1 MKDSL
6 DILRTDIN
14 YDEGSI
20 EHHGIKGMR
29 WGVRREEVTKGDT
42 TNTTSNNH
50 GFTGRK
56 KNKTKGDGKGA
67 HKRGEGKYTTSGW
80 NFNTGDINQGVGGS
94 DSYFNSIQS
103 GMGQAPI
110 STQLGQALYSAVYKE
125 ARETEEYRNIQK
137 LLDEFKK
144 LADTRSKTWNQGSTA
159 ASMVFEEKANK
170 LIQEINSNLSNLD
183 EKFYDKTKMIKQTA
197 YKDFSPSK
205 SLAGIFS
212 SYSNTI
218 KFDEKTGR
226 ITKGWKSPPSVANNS
241 VGYNLKNKTKSK

>member
-6 DILRTDIN
+6 DILKPYNTD
-14 YDEGSI
+14 EFI
-20 EHHGIKGMR
+20 EHHGVKGMK
-29 WGVRREEVTKGDT
+29 WGQRKQYDTQSVTKT
-42 TNTTSNNH
+42 VNSNERR
-50 GFTGRK
+50 TGRK
-56 KNKTKGDGKGA
+56 KNVTQGNGKGA
-67 HKRGEGKYTTSGW
+67 HRRGEGNFVQSGW
-80 NFNTGDINQGVGGS
+80 NMNTGDINQGIGGS
-94 DSYFNSIQS
+94 GSYFNSIS
-103 GMGQAPI
+103 TGMGQAPI
-110 STQLGQALYSAVYKE
+110 TTQLGQALYTAVYKE
-125 ARETEEYRNIQK
+125 ARETEEFRNIQK
-137 LLDEFKK
+137 LLEDFKK

-205 SLAGIFS
+205 SLAAMFS

-218 KFDEKTGR
+218 KFDEKSGR
-226 ITKGWKSPPSVANNS
+226 VTKGWKAPPSVANNS

>member
-1 MKDSL
+1 MQDSL
-6 DILRTDIN
+6 DILKPRETTD
-14 YDEGSI
+14 DFI
-20 EHHGIKGMR
+20 EHHGVKGMK
-29 WGVRREEVTKGDT
+29 WGQRKQYDTQNVTKSV
-42 TNTTSNNH
+42 NSNERR
-50 GFTGRK
+50 TGRK
-56 KNKTKGDGKGA
+56 KNVTQGNGKGA
-67 HKRGEGKYTTSGW
+67 HRRGEGINVS
-80 NFNTGDINQGVGGS
+80 NLSMLTGDLNLGVGG
-94 DSYFNSIQS
+94 DSSYYNSIAT

-137 LLDEFKK
+137 LLEEFKK

-170 LIQEINSNLSNLD
+170 LIQEINSNLTNLD